1 MDVYHWR
8 VTCMWTVGVLHGCI
22 SLTCYMHVD
31 RWRVTWMYIIDVLH
45 ACGPLACYMDVDH
58 WHVTCNVDHCY
69 ATCMGII
76 GMLYAWGSLACYLLH
91 DQRNI
96 SDLDAF
102 RQKLDCVLN
111 AYCTR
116 RLCIRSN
123 KDTASKNDYYDTLW
137 FAAFSVLQRQ
147 WCTQTCFDNA
157 SVTDLQVSH
166 CIKLFKHGT
175 GALHLFPLT
184 R

>member
-1 MDVYHWR
+1 MDVDHWR
-8 VTCMWTVGVLHGCI
+8 YMYTCLWTMGVLHGCI

-31 RWRVTWMYIIDVLH
+31 RWCVTWIQ
-45 ACGPLACYMDVDH
+45 
-58 WHVTCNVDHCY
+58 
-69 ATCMGII
+69 II
-76 GMLYAWGSLACYLLH
+76 GMLHAMWTILCYMHGYHWNAICVGIISVLPTPWSDKH
-91 DQRNI
+91 VTCFRNI
-96 SDLDAF
+96 GDLHTY

-111 AYCTR
+111 ATCTR
-116 RLCIRSN
+116 RLCVRSN
-123 KDTASKNDYYDTLW
+123 KDTASKNDYYNDTLW
-137 FAAFSVLQRQ
+137 FAAFLVLQRQ